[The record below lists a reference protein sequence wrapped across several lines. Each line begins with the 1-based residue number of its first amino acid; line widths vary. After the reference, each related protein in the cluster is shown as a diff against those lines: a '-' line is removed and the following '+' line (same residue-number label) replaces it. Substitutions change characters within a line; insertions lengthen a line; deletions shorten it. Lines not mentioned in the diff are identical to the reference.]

1 MKTPTKNQIIIIT
14 VAALAV
20 LLLAFFAPLQE
31 SKGVHI
37 ISNVFSS
44 QGAEVE
50 NNTEMEL
57 VKVQGSFVNDGDI
70 TAKNLTAYVV
80 FTDSA
85 NDEIVKKTVIE
96 GLDVLPNK
104 EQVVEF
110 DSEYL
115 RNKTIP
121 KTSVEIS
128 LQFDYVEN
136 GQLKTMK

>member
-1 MKTPTKNQIIIIT
+1 M
-14 VAALAV
+14 
-20 LLLAFFAPLQE
+20 
-31 SKGVHI
+31 
-37 ISNVFSS
+37 
-44 QGAEVE
+44 
-50 NNTEMEL
+50 
-57 VKVQGSFVNDGDI
+57 QGSFVNDGDI
-70 TAKNLTAYVV
+70 SAKNLTAYVV
-80 FTDSA
+80 FTDST

-128 LQFDYVEN
+128 LQFDYMEN

>member
-1 MKTPTKNQIIIIT
+1 MTASTRNELIIIA
-14 VAALAV
+14 VVACAAL
-20 LLLAFFAPLQE
+20 LFAFFAPLSE
-31 SKGVHI
+31 SKGLHI
-37 ISNVFSS
+37 ISNVVSS

-57 VKVQGSFVNDGDI
+57 VKVHGSFVNDGDI
-70 TAKNLTAYVV
+70 TAKNLTAYVF

-85 NDEIVKKTVIE
+85 NDKIVKKTVIE

-115 RNKTIP
+115 RNKTMP

-128 LQFDYVEN
+128 LQFDY
-136 GQLKTMK
+136 K